1 MLPNRI
7 YTPAELRALAGP
19 DQAQRICITEA
30 AHGTAAGKTGSGRRW
45 SLLDVV
51 GRLFGRNGLRRSAPG
66 TV

>member
-19 DQAQRICITEA
+19 DRAPQASCA
-30 AHGTAAGKTGSGRRW
+30 DAGTRAGDETVSPRRW

-51 GRLFGRNGLRRSAPG
+51 GRVLGRNGVRRSAPG
-66 TV
+66 AV